1 MIFDALVRD
10 GLAALRRGDYPAAES
25 CFRQACDAAVDDAQ
39 SSLALMHAA
48 SIGVV
53 RQAPDVDLNV
63 FRENLVRRRTPQHVY
78 VAAYYLTMAAIDR
91 NDRQA
96 ADRYLP
102 ALLMV
107 ANEGSSAGARL
118 RAYDLAAAVESM
130 RGNHVAAIEYSRVA
144 LDALR
149 DYEGDDLPMLRA
161 GLTHNLAYNCLA
173 ANEFAEA
180 LAYADAAVPLARELG
195 NADVLRQALV
205 TAAFAHL
212 CREDLD
218 GADEL
223 AAQAMELAEGK
234 PLEKYVHYVRGEAA
248 RRRGAREVA
257 AAHFRR
263 LEAFYPGIPTLTE
276 MLLSMNFAPFLMPE

>member
-53 RQAPDVDLNV
+53 RQAPDADLNV

-149 DYEGDDLPMLRA
+149 DYEG
-161 GLTHNLAYNCLA
+161 
-173 ANEFAEA
+173 
-180 LAYADAAVPLARELG
+180 
-195 NADVLRQALV
+195 
-205 TAAFAHL
+205 
-212 CREDLD
+212 
-218 GADEL
+218 
-223 AAQAMELAEGK
+223 
-234 PLEKYVHYVRGEAA
+234 EKYVHYVRGEAA

-257 AAHFRR
+257 AAHFRH
-263 LEAFYPGIPTLTE
+263 LKAFYPGIPTLTE